1 MIYRSPVSRG
11 VLKTLVALR
20 SIPAPSDVA
29 NFNAPAVAMIWRVIQ
44 AGLVFRS
51 NLKLHSAKAVLPV
64 FIRNR
69 VEH

>member
-1 MIYRSPVSRG
+1 MFYRSPVSRG

-44 AGLVFRS
+44 AGVGSHL
-51 NLKLHSAKAVLPV
+51 NLKRHLAKADLPV
-64 FIRNR
+64 FTRNR
-69 VEH
+69 VEN